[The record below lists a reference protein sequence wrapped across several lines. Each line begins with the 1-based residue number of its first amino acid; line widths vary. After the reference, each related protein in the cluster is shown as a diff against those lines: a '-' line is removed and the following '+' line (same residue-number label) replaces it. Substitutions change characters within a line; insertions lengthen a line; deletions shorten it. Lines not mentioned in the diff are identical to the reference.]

1 MENTGSSYSLWN
13 EIKRVVPQGSVL
25 GTLLFNVFINHIFM
39 FIEKSEIL
47 LMIIPF
53 MNVAK
58 NYQIF

>member
-1 MENTGSSYSLWN
+1 MENTGSSHSSWN

-25 GTLLFNVFINHIFM
+25 WALLFNVFINHIFM
-39 FIEKSEIL
+39 FIEKTEVL

-53 MNVAK
+53 RNIAK

>member
-25 GTLLFNVFINHIFM
+25 GALLFNVFINHIFM